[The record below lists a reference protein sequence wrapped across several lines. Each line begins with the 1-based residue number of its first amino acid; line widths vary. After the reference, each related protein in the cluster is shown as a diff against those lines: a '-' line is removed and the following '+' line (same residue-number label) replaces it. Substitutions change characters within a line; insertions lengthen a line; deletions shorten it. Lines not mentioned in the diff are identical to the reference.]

1 MSEGREFDPHT
12 GHSFLSTLSKQ
23 FYGRQRGFDRKKILF
38 DYETDALPTAL
49 TRQSYQHLLIGKSSF
64 SLENY
69 GHIGN
74 DIR

>member
-23 FYGRQRGFDRKKILF
+23 FYGRHRGFDRKKILF

-49 TRQSYQHLLIGKSSF
+49 TRQS
-64 SLENY
+64 
-69 GHIGN
+69 
-74 DIR
+74 